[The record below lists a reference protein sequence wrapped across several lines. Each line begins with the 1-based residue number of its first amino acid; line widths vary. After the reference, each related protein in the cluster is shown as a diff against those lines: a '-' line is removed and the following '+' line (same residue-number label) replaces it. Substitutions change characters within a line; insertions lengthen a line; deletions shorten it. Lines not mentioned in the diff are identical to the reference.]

1 MRREGGQTLFDALLI
16 ADVGQHFVKHRQA
29 AAVRSRNHQAAHHHQ
44 SEQTH
49 CLEQNCLTTGVG
61 AGDHQGV
68 KINAQGHIHR
78 DDLLR
83 VNERMPGPDQLD
95 LPVTGDLRHRSLHLV
110 CQTALGK
117 VEIQLY
123 QHLIAAA
130 DGLSIAAHRSGQLIE
145 DAIDLLLLL
154 AFQDLDLVIGFHHR
168 HGLDEHGSAAGRGVM
183 HQTLDLAAV
192 LGLDRHHIPSVPHGD
207 DGIL

>member
-1 MRREGGQTLFDALLI
+1 MGGRHDPAVPLPELLDDGDRQCGALHRVGAGTQLIQQYQRAVPCYLQNGDNVGHVRREGGQTLFDALFI

-44 SEQTH
+44 SEQAH
-49 CLEQNCLTTGVG
+49 CLEQDCLTTGIG
-61 AGDHQGV
+61 ACDHQGV

-117 VEIQLY
+117 VEIQLH

-130 DGLSIAAHRSGQLIE
+130 DGLSIAAH
-145 DAIDLLLLL
+145 
-154 AFQDLDLVIGFHHR
+154 
-168 HGLDEHGSAAGRGVM
+168 
-183 HQTLDLAAV
+183 
-192 LGLDRHHIPSVPHGD
+192 
-207 DGIL
+207 